1 MTIEERKIQ
10 VKQAAQKLVL
20 ENRETLSVSGVKDVE
35 SFSETAVNLDT
46 NMGRLAVKG
55 ENLKI
60 NKLNVD
66 TGDLSLIGKINAMEF
81 VKGAKRVKGNF
92 IEHLFK

>member
-10 VKQAAQKLVL
+10 VKQATQKIVM

-35 SFSETAVNLDT
+35 RFSETVVSLDT
-46 NMGRLAVKG
+46 NMGQMLVKG

-66 TGDLSLIGKINAMEF
+66 TGDLSVAGKINALEFTKASKQTKGKFME
-81 VKGAKRVKGNF
+81 R
-92 IEHLFK
+92 LFQ

>member
-10 VKQAAQKLVL
+10 VKQATQKLVL
-20 ENRETLSVSGVKDVE
+20 ENRENLSVSGVKDVE
-35 SFSETAVNLDT
+35 SFSETVVNLDT
-46 NMGRLAVKG
+46 SMGRLVLKG

-81 VKGAKRVKGNF
+81 TKPAKRAKGNLM
-92 IEHLFK
+92 EHLFK